1 MTTELQNTTERVA
14 ENETLT
20 ESVVLAVADAVDA
33 DPLDLEPLHDSVDPD
48 ALDQLFTSTGDQADS
63 VRGRVEFRY
72 ADCDVAVH
80 ADGHVVATPV
90 EAAGVEAESLASAE

>member
-1 MTTELQNTTERVA
+1 MSTDIHNSIERVS

-20 ESVVLAVADAVDA
+20 ESIVLAVADAVET

-48 ALDQLFTSTGDQADS
+48 ALDQLFPPASVDVDS

-72 ADCDVAVH
+72 ADCDVTVH
-80 ADGHVVATPV
+80 ADERVVVTPID
-90 EAAGVEAESLASAE
+90 AAAISAESIASTE

>member
-1 MTTELQNTTERVA
+1 MTTDPHNATERVA

-20 ESVVLAVADAVDA
+20 ESVVLAVADAIDA
-33 DPLDLEPLHDSVDPD
+33 DPLGLEPLHDSVDPD
-48 ALDQLFTSTGDQADS
+48 ALDQLFTATGEEANS

-80 ADGHVVATPV
+80 ADGHVVVTPIG
-90 EAAGVEAESLASAE
+90 AAGVESESLASAE